1 MVQLPIY
8 SEVSVLWQSGN
19 LLLTIIKFYIKKEKT
34 VSLLIRSGFSILEG
48 IPSIRELNKRLYKI
62 NEREILINTDQRS
75 IFLNGLEAPNNQLNP
90 D

>member
-1 MVQLPIY
+1 MVQLPIH

-19 LLLTIIKFYIKKEKT
+19 LLLTVIKFSIKKEKT
-34 VSLLIRSGFSILEG
+34 VSLLIRSGFSILEE